1 MDSRFTHIYWGLG
14 SNFSPL
20 GNLRVGIGP
29 VEVGIV
35 QGTGVG
41 AVYVHRTPGPL
52 FLQLGVLSTS
62 GGGGIIGGGGLEWKA
77 SSFFRFRTDITV
89 STDISYQTQG
99 YVSVGGVLVL

>member
-1 MDSRFTHIYWGLG
+1 MKTLSLFILLVVVFGSSPTRAEPMDSRFTHIYWGLG

-77 SSFFRFRTDITV
+77 SSFSDSEPT
-89 STDISYQTQG
+89 
-99 YVSVGGVLVL
+99 